1 MSIISK
7 YNNGKKFTF
16 TTPENFEYINLIQ
29 LANKYGIDKTHQ
41 VNALYINTKSR
52 YGDSPVAVTGT
63 HIVNLPAHLTDT
75 VKKMIKDE
83 ELVDLANEH
92 RLGFTIY
99 SYDSENGKGYSINWV
114 EA

>member
-1 MSIISK
+1 MSILSK
-7 YNNGKKFTF
+7 YNKGKAFTF
-16 TTPENFEYINLIQ
+16 KTPENFDYINLEQ
-29 LANKYGIDKTHQ
+29 LANHYGLDQTHQ

-52 YGDSPVAVTGT
+52 FGDSPVAVTGT
-63 HIVNLPAHLTDT
+63 HIVNLPSHLTDT
-75 VKKMIKDE
+75 VKEMIQDE

-99 SYDSENGKGYSINWV
+99 SYDGKNGSGYSINWV